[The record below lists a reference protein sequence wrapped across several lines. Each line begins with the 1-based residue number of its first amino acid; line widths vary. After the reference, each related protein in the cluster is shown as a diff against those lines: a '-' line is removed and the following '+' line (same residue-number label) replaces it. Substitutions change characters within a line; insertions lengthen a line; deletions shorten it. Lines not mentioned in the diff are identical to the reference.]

1 MRRRSKVASV
11 LVAIILTLGMLSSTA
26 EADKGGEQCLNAGAV
41 VVTNSISYTCTKVNK
56 KLKWVA
62 SQRQSVPSITIVT
75 QPATPAPTPLANP
88 FSIWIEDV
96 VRIVNKERSDSGLD
110 SLSECPSLDQS
121 AQLHS
126 QDMNARDFFDHTNP
140 DGKTPSDRIRLTGY
154 FGKSKSRWT
163 GENIAAGFKDATSVM
178 AAWMKSPGHRAN
190 ILNSKFT
197 HLGVGIAG
205 SRSDSI
211 YGGFIWTQNFGS
223 GGTC

>member
-1 MRRRSKVASV
+1 MRRSTAVSFVLASV
-11 LVAIILTLGMLSSTA
+11 VLTVGLWGSIS
-26 EADKGGEQCLNAGAV
+26 EAAKDGDQCRNAGAV
-41 VVTNSISYTCTKVNK
+41 VVSDSVTLKCTKVGK
-56 KLKWVA
+56 KLKWFA
-62 SQRQSVPSITIVT
+62 DQSNSDTEST
-75 QPATPAPTPLANP
+75 APNTTLPE
-88 FSIWIEDV
+88 FSLTTWIEDV
-96 VRIVNKERSDSGLD
+96 IRIVNKERSDSGLHP
-110 SLSECPSLDQS
+110 LSECSALDRA

-126 QDMNARDFFDHTNP
+126 QDMNSRDFFDHTNP
-140 DGKTPSDRIRLTGY
+140 DDKTHSDRIRLTGY

-197 HLGVGIAG
+197 HLGVGIAS

-211 YGGFIWTQNFGS
+211 YGGYIWTQNFGF